1 MPDVYMLE
9 LLKRC
14 HFDLKQPLVEKGRA
28 EKRSEGAAIP
38 WNKKVSLFGGGGH
51 FFLLLFGIG
60 LSFGFGGREGMWR
73 VTRTGSPEVLR
84 VSDSSPDSA
93 ETTFRELDDVF
104 LQTQTR
110 VWLGE
115 VLNIRFDENVGIAD
129 LLADGE
135 LLFQVSKEVWKMLL
149 RKHGELKHSKVHI
162 YERTSSGKSD
172 GRYMPY
178 PKVDSFLKICQI
190 LGLTGID
197 LFSPSDVVEK
207 RDIRRVCMCIRSL
220 SKKARSKKLNVPDF
234 DIVTHNIAMPTHLV
248 GGIRRNLEL
257 SRCSP
262 SSASSPWNDA
272 RKICRLKIPYGHH
285 SQHSDSR
292 SVESE
297 SNFSDIEF
305 ESSFLSA
312 SYDAS
317 PGLSPTTDDFVHET
331 CFSNSFESNHYE
343 VVHEHQEEMFAES
356 VCYCHLGKTETY
368 MLQNLSSSSYS
379 EHPTDQ
385 NTSICFVDIGKGT
398 AGSIQKDVKNGLKV
412 EHVAG
417 TLDVEASCEAYMNVS
432 SLNVGPSEDNQLSQS
447 SSPTFSHLEV
457 HSVVEVE
464 PCNTRKK
471 SSFFENAIATYNM
484 AMKNRF
490 YYMET
495 SDDFKSVTPKS
506 YSLDTVV
513 AGNDGNT
520 PSEIKSPSILDLS
533 STDNYSWDSELEGSS
548 CILAS
553 KNAYSFFSSLADK
566 QNKFSRSLIHP
577 PERNQ
582 NELAH
587 ASLSSI
593 ENDCAL
599 LSHSNDPNN
608 LEKRN
613 CGSRSTNPLISSF
626 TESEFECSSSSSV
639 CLTCSDV
646 NIAEESYLVT
656 DSYMQENDVH
666 KANFKTD
673 LNKASINSLVPVV
686 QEDVDI
692 AAHSLSFCNDAS
704 YRSFQGQFM
713 SSRLNSG
720 LEVGSNVEN
729 DKQVDDSYQSCQTQE
744 NSERVVEGNFSKE
757 PCERYNF
764 HMPKSEGKNKMSKC
778 ALELIE
784 NHGSSSNYT
793 QDKDHGCICGSMVDG
808 SSISGLQ
815 RMVSTISERQKSPEK
830 EDSVEHTDGLF
841 YDGIF
846 SADDSDCSDELKM
859 HQSSHDASDIV
870 FRLSD
875 YESKIPTSKKGPEMT
890 LVDKKSSV
898 NPENCQYD
906 DGKMRDFG
914 HQMKKLNSFCAKD
927 FEVLDVVD
935 TEGESFQTV
944 HIPPSSTSDCREQK
958 EVASDG
964 SIEVEKHVVSYIHDT
979 CAEPNNAPQAK
990 LDHTM
995 FQKDIKPDECGKSK
1009 SREGRTVGKTGNQV
1023 LKSVAGVMTMVGAFF
1038 LLLHVR
1044 QKNDKGK
1051 KNETWVPFQIQKP
1064 NREFFTTRKI
1074 KIGKSD
1080 SLYPAEKLKF

>member
-1 MPDVYMLE
+1 MLCTE
-9 LLKRC
+9 
-14 HFDLKQPLVEKGRA
+14 
-28 EKRSEGAAIP
+28 
-38 WNKKVSLFGGGGH
+38 
-51 FFLLLFGIG
+51 
-60 LSFGFGGREGMWR
+60 
-73 VTRTGSPEVLR
+73 
-84 VSDSSPDSA
+84 SDSSKRIFY
-93 ETTFRELDDVF
+93 TLR
-104 LQTQTR
+104 
-110 VWLGE
+110 
-115 VLNIRFDENVGIAD
+115 
-129 LLADGE
+129 
-135 LLFQVSKEVWKMLL
+135 FQVSKEVWKMLL

-220 SKKARSKKLNVPDF
+220 SKKARSKKLNVPYF

-248 GGIRRNLEL
+248 GSIRRNLEL
-257 SRCSP
+257 SWCSP
-262 SSASSPWNDA
+262 SSFSASSPWNDA
-272 RKICRLKIPYGHH
+272 REICRLKIPYGHH
-285 SQHSDSR
+285 SQHSASR

-305 ESSFLSA
+305 ESPFLSA
-312 SYDAS
+312 SYDATNVKYIVGETS

-331 CFSNSFESNHYE
+331 SCSNSIESNHFE
-343 VVHEHQEEMFAES
+343 V
-356 VCYCHLGKTETY
+356 VCYCHLSKTQTC
-368 MLQNLSSSSYS
+368 MFQNLSSSSYS

-385 NTSICFVDIGKGT
+385 NTSICFVDIGKG
-398 AGSIQKDVKNGLKV
+398 APDSIHKDVKNGLKA

-417 TLDVEASCEAYMNVS
+417 TLDVEAYMNVS
-432 SLNVGPSEDNQLSQS
+432 SLNVGSSEDNQQSQS

-464 PCNTRKK
+464 PCNTRQK
-471 SSFFENAIATYNM
+471 SSVFENAIATYNM

-506 YSLDTVV
+506 YSLDTAV
-513 AGNDGNT
+513 AGNDGNS
-520 PSEIKSPSILDLS
+520 PSEIKSPSILDVS
-533 STDNYSWDSELEGSS
+533 STDNYSFDSELEGSS
-548 CILAS
+548 CTLAS
-553 KNAYSFFSSLADK
+553 KNAYSFFSSLVDE
-566 QNKFSRSLIHP
+566 QNKFSRSLIDP

-587 ASLSSI
+587 TSLCSI
-593 ENDCAL
+593 ENDFAR
-599 LSHSNDPNN
+599 LSQFNDPNSM
-608 LEKRN
+608 EKRN
-613 CGSRSTNPLISSF
+613 CGSQSTNPLISSF
-626 TESEFECSSSSSV
+626 IESEFECSSSSSV

-646 NIAEESYLVT
+646 NIEEASYLVT

-666 KANFKTD
+666 KENFKTD
-673 LNKASINSLVPVV
+673 LNKPSINSLVPVV

-692 AAHSLSFCNDAS
+692 AAHSLSLEEGKFCNDAS
-704 YRSFQGQFM
+704 YKSFQGQFM

-720 LEVGSNVEN
+720 IEVGSNVLN
-729 DKQVDDSYQSCQTQE
+729 DKQVDASYQSCQTQE
-744 NSERVVEGNFSKE
+744 NSEMFVEGNFSKE

-815 RMVSTISERQKSPEK
+815 RMVSTIPERQKSPEK
-830 EDSVEHTDGLF
+830 EDSVEHTDVSF

-846 SADDSDCSDELKM
+846 SSDDSDRSDELKM
-859 HQSSHDASDIV
+859 HQSSHDASGIV
-870 FRLSD
+870 FLLSD

-890 LVDKKSSV
+890 VVDKKSSV

-927 FEVLDVVD
+927 FEVLDVME
-935 TEGESFQTV
+935 TLGESFQTV

-964 SIEVEKHVVSYIHDT
+964 SIEVEKHVVSYIHNT
-979 CAEPNNAPQAK
+979 YAEPNNAPQAK
-990 LDHTM
+990 LDHSM
-995 FQKDIKPDECGKSK
+995 FQKDIKLHECGKSK

-1023 LKSVAGVMTMVGAFF
+1023 LKSVAGVMTMVGAFV

-1044 QKNDKGK
+1044 QKNDKEE
-1051 KNETWVPFQIQKP
+1051 KNETWMPFQIQKP